1 MEQMSAQMQQQI
13 AQFQVAQQQAQAI
26 SSQKVQTEL
35 QLKEMERTI
44 EELDGL
50 KKGAEV
56 YKSIGTLLIKGDPA
70 KINAELK
77 ENHETLELRVKT
89 LQRQEKKIQAKLTEM
104 QNTIQDGIK
113 SGRPQAG

>member
-56 YKSIGTLLIKGDPA
+56 YKSIGTLLIKGDQA